1 MMNMSFG
8 EWLPDQPDNASGVT
22 VAKYVIPAAKGYR
35 GLQDLSAYSNAAS
48 GRIRGLFAAKD
59 SSGDPKI
66 FAGDASQLYEFTKSN
81 SNLTNISKSGNYT
94 TLDDTDVWKFID
106 FSGFVIGASGHNNI
120 LQVYDNGTSSLFAD
134 ISGSP
139 AAKHIAVVRDFV
151 FTGNV
156 KYGGTTYTNRLYW
169 SSLASHTG
177 WTAGTN
183 QSDIQDIF
191 DMGEITGIVGGEYA
205 TILCEKGIVIGTY
218 SGTPLIFQFDKVQT
232 GFGCNY
238 PNSVANV
245 GSTVFYLSDDGFYK
259 FDGRTSTPIGAE
271 KVNRFFFDDFTIRNK
286 GRMSTAVDPTEQIV
300 VWSYTSG
307 SSNNDEPDRLLI
319 YNYALDR
326 WSYAEL
332 DCELISSFMTIN
344 YTLEELNFISTSLDG
359 LPASLDSAIYIGG
372 QFIFGGA
379 KDKKIHTFSGNNK
392 AALIETADLD
402 TGGGKTSI
410 ITNVIPYVEIAQGTT
425 PDISAQVSTRNRQVD
440 SDSFGNLSS
449 LNANG
454 YCNIRSNQGRYHK
467 VRLNVSGTWKY
478 IQGVE
483 LEAKT
488 TGKR

>member
-1 MMNMSFG
+1 
-8 EWLPDQPDNASGVT
+8 
-22 VAKYVIPAAKGYR
+22 
-35 GLQDLSAYSNAAS
+35 
-48 GRIRGLFAAKD
+48 
-59 SSGDPKI
+59 
-66 FAGDASQLYEFTKSN
+66 
-81 SNLTNISKSGNYT
+81 
-94 TLDDTDVWKFID
+94 
-106 FSGFVIGASGHNNI
+106 
-120 LQVYDNGTSSLFAD
+120 
-134 ISGSP
+134 
-139 AAKHIAVVRDFV
+139 
-151 FTGNV
+151 
-156 KYGGTTYTNRLYW
+156 
-169 SSLASHTG
+169 
-177 WTAGTN
+177 
-183 QSDIQDIF
+183 
-191 DMGEITGIVGGEYA
+191 MGEITGIVGGEYA